1 MEKSKTPQFPIP
13 LSKAIG
19 IFLLGSAYSQGL
31 LIVFQHRCCR
41 NCVHPGRD
49 DSKPIPN
56 MFVQDRVRRNIEM
69 TDV

>member
-1 MEKSKTPQFPIP
+1 MEKSKTPQLPIP

-56 MFVQDRVRRNIEM
+56 MFFQDCIMRSNEKA
-69 TDV
+69 DV